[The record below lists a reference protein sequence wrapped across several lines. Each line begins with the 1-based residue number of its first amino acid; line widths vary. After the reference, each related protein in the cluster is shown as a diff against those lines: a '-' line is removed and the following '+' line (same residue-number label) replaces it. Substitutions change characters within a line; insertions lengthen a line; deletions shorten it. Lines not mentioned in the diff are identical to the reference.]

1 MNRTLRSLKVKSMNL
16 YLSYRSGVYTL
27 EEYQEHIKT
36 LDDEI
41 DKLELYALNSHLQ
54 GTPASERSS
63 LIPLD

>member
-1 MNRTLRSLKVKSMNL
+1 MNL
-16 YLSYRSGVYTL
+16 YLSYRLGVYTL

-41 DKLELYALNSHLQ
+41 DKLELHALNRHLQ
-54 GTPASERSS
+54 DTPASERSS

>member
-1 MNRTLRSLKVKSMNL
+1 MNL

-41 DKLELYALNSHLQ
+41 DKIELYVLNRHLQ